1 MSKILEQVYADL
13 KKQEAKGLKKYGGT
27 LDANFT
33 SIEMLQ
39 HAYEE
44 ALDLCMYLKKS
55 IDVIGRINEVKRRV
69 RSKAGTSESLNKEK
83 TK

>member
-13 KKQEAKGLKKYGGT
+13 KKQEDKGLKKYGTT

-33 SIEMLQ
+33 SIEVLQ

-44 ALDLCMYLKKS
+44 ALDLCMYLKKT
-55 IDVIGRINEVKRRV
+55 IDVIGRINETKSGV
-69 RSKAGTSESLNKEK
+69 RSETGTSESLNKEEAE
-83 TK
+83 

>member
-1 MSKILEQVYADL
+1 MSKILKQVCADL
-13 KKQEAKGLKKYGGT
+13 KKQEAKGLKKYGTT

-33 SIEMLQ
+33 SIETLQ

-44 ALDLCMYLKKS
+44 ALDLCMYLKKT
-55 IDVIGRINEVKRRV
+55 IDVIGRINEVKSRIG
-69 RSKAGTSESLNKEK
+69 SKAGTSESLNKEE

>member
-1 MSKILEQVYADL
+1 MSKILEQVCADL
-13 KKQEAKGLKKYGGT
+13 KKQEAKGLNKYGTT

-44 ALDLCMYLKKS
+44 SLDLCMYLKKT
-55 IDVIGRINEVKRRV
+55 IDVIGRINETKARV
-69 RSKAGTSESLNKEK
+69 RSKTGTSESINKEE